1 MTVSKDAARVANDA
15 LAAARWHA
23 VRAQGAGG
31 QHVNTASTAV
41 HLWLDL
47 RETELPEAWCERL
60 RQLQDRRITPEG
72 VIVIKAQQHRS
83 QAMNRRD
90 AFEMLRELLMRV
102 AAAPHVRRPTRPP
115 RAAKR
120 RRLQDKRHR
129 GGLKAQRG
137 RPSRHDG

>member
-1 MTVSKDAARVANDA
+1 MTVPKDAPQAVKDA

-47 RETELPEAWCERL
+47 RDTELPAAWCQRL
-60 RQLQDRRITPEG
+60 CQLQDRRISPEG

-90 AFEMLRELLMRV
+90 AFEMLRELLMRA

-120 RRLQDKRHR
+120 RRLKDKRHR
-129 GGLKAQRG
+129 GGIKAQRG
-137 RPSRHDG
+137 RPGRDDG

>member
-1 MTVSKDAARVANDA
+1 MAGSKDAPQCVTDA

-31 QHVNTASTAV
+31 QHVNTSSTAV

-47 RETELPEAWCERL
+47 NDTDLPAAWCQRL
-60 RQLQDRRITPEG
+60 RERQDRRISPEG
-72 VIVIKAQQHRS
+72 VIVIKTQQHRS

-90 AFEMLRELLMRV
+90 AFAMLRDLLLS
-102 AAAPHVRRPTRPP
+102 AASAPRVRRQTRPP

-120 RRLQDKRHR
+120 SRLQDKRHR
-129 GGLKAQRG
+129 GGIKVRRG
-137 RPSRHDG
+137 RPDRDDG